1 MRSGIL
7 KLKKFL
13 VFFIAIS
20 ALFGA
25 EISESNLQDLI
36 KKCNEKDKIA
46 CGEVSRFYGKSTKKS
61 RFLDAE
67 SMKLW
72 VDYALKG
79 CELKDGESCYT
90 IAYHY
95 EKAGVDSPRFFE
107 TDNAKKE
114 AYLIKGCDYR
124 FAQSCY
130 ILGLINYDNFYK
142 KNGDKNKFKQKSKQ
156 FIKKACDLGFEKAC
170 GENWDLP

>member
-1 MRSGIL
+1 MRGGVL
-7 KLKKFL
+7 DMKLFL
-13 VFFIAIS
+13 ACFIVVS

-25 EISESNLQDLI
+25 EISKSDMADLI
-36 KKCNEKDKIA
+36 KKCDEKDKVA
-46 CGEVSRFYGKSTKKS
+46 CGEVSKIYGKIAKQSQS
-61 RFLDAE
+61 AE

-72 VDYALKG
+72 VDYAIKG

-95 EKAGVDSPRFFE
+95 AKAGVASPRFFE
-107 TDNAKKE
+107 ADNAKKE
-114 AYLIKGCDYR
+114 AYLIKGCDYG

-156 FIKKACDLGFEKAC
+156 FIQRACDLEFEKAC

>member
-1 MRSGIL
+1 MRGGILGIL
-7 KLKKFL
+7 KRFL
-13 VFFIAIS
+13 AFFIAVN

-25 EISESNLQDLI
+25 EISKSDMADLI
-36 KKCNEKDKIA
+36 KK
-46 CGEVSRFYGKSTKKS
+46 
-61 RFLDAE
+61 
-67 SMKLW
+67 
-72 VDYALKG
+72 
-79 CELKDGESCYT
+79 CELKDGESCHK

-95 EKAGVDSPRFFE
+95 ANGSSDSPRFFKA
-107 TDNAKKE
+107 DNAKKE
-114 AYLIKGCDYR
+114 AYLTKGCNGG

-142 KNGDKNKFKQKSKQ
+142 KNGDKNEFKQKSKQ